1 MNKSLVVQSDNTI
14 MLLTSDPMF
23 NSIKDELI
31 KFSEIKQSPDSM
43 YVYEITALSIWNAIA
58 IGIKKEEVIKTLNDN
73 SMYPVPS
80 SVVEHINNWYDS
92 YGVVDLESYDDKN
105 FFLKVLDSKL
115 KLKIK
120 DNAVVAK
127 FLNEEKDN
135 GFIIRNN
142 YRGEIKSVLMKNNI
156 SVNDKIGYSSGEP
169 LSFTMREA
177 HRTKGFN
184 IEVRYYQEESC
195 SAVHSAGN
203 GTVVLPCGAG
213 KTLVGVRFAELCQ
226 TTTLIVTNSSASV
239 KQWKQSLLDF
249 TDLKEDQI
257 SCYTAENKVF
267 APVTICTYNMLAYKS
282 KGEFIHF
289 NKFIQKNWGALI
301 LDEVHLMP
309 ANMFRIVASFQSSKR
324 LALTATF
331 VREDGREKDIFT
343 LVGPKRYDKPW
354 KDLEAQGFIASVNL
368 KELRVPMSESDK
380 KSYTEAK
387 TYQEKLNIAVMS
399 PSKIEAT
406 KKLLEK
412 HKNDKI
418 LIIGQFTEQLE
429 MFSKQ
434 LGIPMV
440 DGSNSTKER
449 EFYYDKMRSDGINA
463 LIASSI
469 ANAALDIPGISVVIQ
484 ISFQGGSRSEE
495 SQRVGRATRPKD
507 KPAYFYTLVSKD
519 TQEESQNFNRQR
531 FLTGEGYKYEIQEMA
546 VAA

>member
-1 MNKSLVVQSDNTI
+1 MNKSLIVQSDNTI

-203 GTVVLPCGAG
+203 GTVVLPCGSG
-213 KTLVGVRFAELCQ
+213 KTMVGVRFAELCQ